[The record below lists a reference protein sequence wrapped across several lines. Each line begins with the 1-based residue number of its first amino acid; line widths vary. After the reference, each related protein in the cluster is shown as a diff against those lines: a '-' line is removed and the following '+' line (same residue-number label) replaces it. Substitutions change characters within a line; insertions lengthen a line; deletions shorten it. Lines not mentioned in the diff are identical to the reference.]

1 VPFVFHHLIS
11 QSLCWLYWCSFHRGF
26 VLPSWCKVKQ
36 CALLSWQANAM
47 YEDMMERFKGK
58 TLDDLARAQVD
69 GIHFS

>member
-1 VPFVFHHLIS
+1 
-11 QSLCWLYWCSFHRGF
+11 
-26 VLPSWCKVKQ
+26 LPSWCKVKQ